1 MIKMGS
7 DVEIVLRQS
16 VLQME
21 HVEENT
27 LCMFFFLHS
36 LKVFY
41 SQYFQY
47 LASKLLFFF
56 CVCILYFKT
65 VLRPR
70 EDLLLEN
77 VPYCDQPRKKS

>member
-1 MIKMGS
+1 MGS

-21 HVEENT
+21 HIEENT

-47 LASKLLFFF
+47 LASKLFFF
-56 CVCILYFKT
+56 SFFFFVYLVFQNSAST
-65 VLRPR
+65 QRG
-70 EDLLLEN
+70 
-77 VPYCDQPRKKS
+77 SST

>member
-1 MIKMGS
+1 MGS

-21 HVEENT
+21 HIEENT

-47 LASKLLFFF
+47 LASKLFFFSFFLFFVYIVF
-56 CVCILYFKT
+56 QNSAST
-65 VLRPR
+65 QRGSPT
-70 EDLLLEN
+70 
-77 VPYCDQPRKKS
+77 